1 MTVEELNERL
11 TFYINLLFKKEKR
24 NEYIR
29 SLVITIPIPFQK
41 MIMLSH
47 LCNVSPVV
55 LTHHFTAL
63 TTSVT
68 TLYTEERRK
77 GISLF
82 RCCGF
87 GDISHLYA
95 GGEEPSFSARFC
107 EVYDNGD
114 RVD

>member
-47 LCNVSPVV
+47 LSVAVITV
-55 LTHHFTAL
+55 LDL
-63 TTSVT
+63 QKSQVQ
-68 TLYTEERRK
+68 LQE
-77 GISLF
+77 
-82 RCCGF
+82 
-87 GDISHLYA
+87 
-95 GGEEPSFSARFC
+95 
-107 EVYDNGD
+107 
-114 RVD
+114 